1 MSLWRAVLVS
11 IAVLL
16 GTVVADTTYDAIV
29 VGAGPAGIIVA
40 ERLAEAGESVLLI
53 ERGGTSLYTSG
64 GDRIEP
70 WNDTITVFDL
80 PGNGYQLSKL
90 DDTSFF
96 CTDTASTAGCILG
109 GGGMVNAMMWVP
121 PNSVDFENFPAGWN
135 WEDVSASADK
145 LYERNPG
152 TTCPSADGLY
162 YDTAVWDLASTLL
175 SNNEWIQSDAVAH
188 WPDDKTNIYS
198 HPPWNIKDSQRAGPV
213 MTYLPLAKALDN
225 FKLKLST
232 LVTRIV
238 RSGSTI
244 TGVEVETDNGR
255 EIINVN
261 DGGKVILTAGA
272 LSTPRILFN
281 SGIGPFDQIYVVQ
294 AGSTNI
300 TLPDESEWIDL
311 PVGEGIEDH
320 IIFSVTVDSATEF
333 TVYNY
338 TPINSMEVNATD
350 AALYNEQGSGILAQS
365 AQRLAFWTTLDVN
378 GATRYIQGTVGP
390 KSDSTLNWKIY
401 LTHGLTSSGRLGI
414 LSNGTTTL
422 LDSPWL
428 TTEDDKTSITSFME
442 TFIGYFDNQT
452 VLSISADSVTAEGL
466 TETYTT
472 GSHWA
477 ASCAMGESNDGS
489 SVVDTDTKVW
499 GTDNLFIADASIHPD
514 LPIGNIQATIMVV
527 AEKAAEKILAYN

>member
-1 MSLWRAVLVS
+1 MSLRRTVLFS
-11 IAVLL
+11 ITLLL
-16 GTVVADTTYDAIV
+16 GTVAAETTYDAIV

-40 ERLAEAGESVLLI
+40 ERLSEAGESVLLL
-53 ERGGTSLYTSG
+53 ERGIASLYSSG

-70 WNDTITVFDL
+70 WNDTITIFDL
-80 PGNGYQLSKL
+80 PGNGYQLSQIG
-90 DDTSFF
+90 DTSFY

-121 PNSVDFENFPAGWN
+121 PNSVDFENFPTGWN
-135 WEDVSASADK
+135 WDDVSASADK

-152 TTCPSADGLY
+152 TTCPSADGLH
-162 YDTAVWDLASTLL
+162 YDTTVWDLASTFL
-175 SNNEWIQSDAVAH
+175 SENGWKQSDAVAD
-188 WPDDKTNIYS
+188 PSEKTNIFS

-213 MTYLPLAKALDN
+213 MTYLPLAEALDN
-225 FKLKLST
+225 FELRLST
-232 LVTRIV
+232 LVTHVI

-244 TGVEVETDNGR
+244 TGVEVETDSRR
-255 EIINVN
+255 EIININ

-311 PVGEGIEDH
+311 PVGEGIKDH
-320 IIFSVTVDSATEF
+320 IIFTVTVDSTTEF

-350 AALYNEQGSGILAQS
+350 AALYSEHGSGILAQS
-365 AQRLAFWTTLDVN
+365 AQRLAFWTNLETN
-378 GATRYIQGTVGP
+378 GTTRYIQGTVGP
-390 KSDSTLNWKIY
+390 KSANTLNWKIY

-414 LSNGTTTL
+414 LPNGTTTL
-422 LDSPWL
+422 LESPWL
-428 TTEDDKTSITSFME
+428 TTADDKAAITSFME

-466 TETYTT
+466 TKTYTT
-472 GSHWA
+472 GAHWA
-477 ASCAMGESNDGS
+477 ASCAMEENNDGS
-489 SVVDTDTKVW
+489 SVVDTNTKVW

-527 AEKAAEKILAYN
+527 AEKAAEKILASN

>member
-1 MSLWRAVLVS
+1 MVH
-11 IAVLL
+11 
-16 GTVVADTTYDAIV
+16 ADTIV

-40 ERLAEAGESVLLI
+40 ERLAEAGESVLLL
-53 ERGGTSLYTSG
+53 ERGIASLYSSG

-80 PGNGYQLSKL
+80 PGNGYQLSQL
-90 DDTSFF
+90 DDTSFY

-135 WEDVSASADK
+135 WDDVSASADK

-162 YDTAVWDLASTLL
+162 YDTAVWDLASTFL
-175 SNNEWIQSDAVAH
+175 SDHGWKQSDAVAE
-188 WPDDKTNIYS
+188 PSDKTSIFS

-225 FKLKLST
+225 FELKLST
-232 LVTRIV
+232 LVTRVV

-244 TGVEVETDNGR
+244 TGVEVEAGSGR

-311 PVGEGIEDH
+311 PVGEGIKDH
-320 IIFSVTVDSATEF
+320 IIFTVAVDSTTEF

-350 AALYNEQGSGILAQS
+350 AALYMGLVFLLNLVS
-365 AQRLAFWTTLDVN
+365 ASQHLAFWTNLETN
-378 GATRYIQGTVGP
+378 GTTRYIQGTVGP
-390 KSDSTLNWKIY
+390 KSANTLNWKIY

-414 LSNGTTTL
+414 LPNGTTTL
-422 LDSPWL
+422 LESPWL
-428 TTEDDKTSITSFME
+428 TTEDDKAAITSFME

-452 VLSISADSVTAEGL
+452 VLSISADNVTAESL

-472 GSHWA
+472 GAHWA
-477 ASCAMGESNDGS
+477 ASYAMGATNDGS
-489 SVVDTDTKVW
+489 SVVDTDTRVW

-527 AEKAAEKILAYN
+527 AEKAAEKILACN

>member
-1 MSLWRAVLVS
+1 MSLRRTVLIS

-16 GTVVADTTYDAIV
+16 GTVAADTTYGADTLNARSLVLKLMVIHADAIV

-40 ERLAEAGESVLLI
+40 ERLAGAGESVLLL
-53 ERGGTSLYTSG
+53 ERGIASLYTSG

-70 WNDTITVFDL
+70 WNYTITVFDL
-80 PGNGYQLSKL
+80 PGNGYQLSQL
-90 DDTSFF
+90 DDTSFY

-135 WEDVSASADK
+135 WDDVSASADK

-152 TTCPSADGLY
+152 TTCPSADGVY
-162 YDTAVWDLASTLL
+162 YDTAVWDLASTFL
-175 SNNEWIQSDAVAH
+175 SDNGWKQN
-188 WPDDKTNIYS
+188 
-198 HPPWNIKDSQRAGPV
+198 SQRAGPV

-225 FKLKLST
+225 FELKLST
-232 LVTRIV
+232 LVTRVV

-244 TGVEVETDNGR
+244 TGVEVETDSGR
-255 EIINVN
+255 EIININ

-272 LSTPRILFN
+272 LSTPRLLFN

-300 TLPDESEWIDL
+300 TLPDEM
-311 PVGEGIEDH
+311 
-320 IIFSVTVDSATEF
+320 TVDSTAEF

-350 AALYNEQGSGILAQS
+350 AALYNEQGGILAQS
-365 AQRLAFWTTLDVN
+365 AQRLAFWTNFETN
-378 GATRYIQGTVGP
+378 ETTRYIQGTVGP
-390 KSDSTLNWKIY
+390 KSANTINWKIY

-414 LSNGTTTL
+414 LPNGTTTL
-422 LDSPWL
+422 LESPWL
-428 TTEDDKTSITSFME
+428 TTEDDKATITSFME

-472 GSHWA
+472 GAHWA
-477 ASCAMGESNDGS
+477 ASCAMGDSNDGS

-499 GTDNLFIADASIHPD
+499 GTDNLFTADASIHPD

-527 AEKAAEKILAYN
+527 AEKAAEKIIACN

>member
-1 MSLWRAVLVS
+1 MSLRRTVLIS

-16 GTVVADTTYDAIV
+16 GTVAADTTYDAIV

-40 ERLAEAGESVLLI
+40 ERLTEAGESVLLL
-53 ERGGTSLYTSG
+53 ERGIASLYMSG
-64 GDRIEP
+64 GDRIGP
-70 WNDTITVFDL
+70 WNNTITVFDL
-80 PGNGYQLSKL
+80 PGNGYQLSQL
-90 DDTSFF
+90 DDTSLY

-109 GGGMVNAMMWVP
+109 GGGMINAMMWVP

-135 WEDVSASADK
+135 WDDVSASADK

-162 YDTAVWDLASTLL
+162 YDTAVWDLASTFL
-175 SNNEWIQSDAVAH
+175 SDNGWKQSDAVAE
-188 WPDDKTNIYS
+188 PSDKTSMFS
-198 HPPWNIKDSQRAGPV
+198 HPPWNIKR
-213 MTYLPLAKALDN
+213 LATSRPSKALDN
-225 FKLKLST
+225 SELKLST
-232 LVTRIV
+232 LATRVV

-255 EIINVN
+255 EIININ

-294 AGSTNI
+294 AGSANI

-311 PVGEGIEDH
+311 PVGEGIKDH
-320 IIFSVTVDSATEF
+320 IIFTVTVDSTTEF

-338 TPINSMEVNATD
+338 TPINSMEVDATD
-350 AALYNEQGSGILAQS
+350 AALYNEQGSCILAQS
-365 AQRLAFWTTLDVN
+365 AQRLAFWTNLETN
-378 GATRYIQGTVGP
+378 GTTRYIQGTVGP
-390 KSDSTLNWKIY
+390 KSANTLNWKIY

-414 LSNGTTTL
+414 LPNGTTTL
-422 LDSPWL
+422 LESPWL
-428 TTEDDKTSITSFME
+428 TTEDDKAAITSFME
-442 TFIGYFDNQT
+442 TFIGYFDKQT

-472 GSHWA
+472 GAHWA